1 MGPGTQGGKSG
12 FASSPSGGGG
22 AGTDLPIQNIF
33 DGISEAISL
42 LDHDWNYIYA
52 NAQAELLAGMNKEQL
67 IGKSVWDL
75 FPGALGTEFEVA
87 ARRAMAEQKQITFEY
102 YFPNFGRWYEHR
114 LYPTP
119 QGLLFF
125 TTDIDERKRLD
136 QLVREGE
143 QRYKHLFDV
152 TREGILVVD
161 DEGRYVDVNESY
173 CRLLK
178 TSRDRLI
185 GAHFSEFIPPERLD
199 EAVAAFADL
208 KSGNPTPVE
217 FPLKAADGSIVELE
231 WSSASH
237 FLPNLS
243 FCICRDRT
251 EQQRAQLALKASEE
265 RQRRAV
271 EAGKVGLWEWDIQKN
286 QVTWSDYIHELH
298 GIPSGEFSGSVES
311 FAALVD
317 PRDRDRVSA
326 ALQKALA
333 GEEDYHVEFRPV
345 RPDGK
350 TRWLETSGRVTF
362 CSNGQPLIMHG
373 AVIDT
378 TSRRQAEEV
387 QRDIERQLMLLVEAS
402 GALLASPHSSEVLST
417 ITELARRFVSADAH
431 AVWRKHEDNIWR
443 LRSSS
448 GLSDE
453 YIKSGFTSGR
463 SAQSVLKGPL
473 LFEDIAREPLLGQRH
488 EALIREGVRSM
499 LAIPLQIQ
507 GEPSGTVV
515 FYWKSPHKFADSE
528 VRIASALGN
537 LAAAALGTAELYD
550 RELEVRDEAQAAEKR
565 ATFLA
570 EAGAILSSSLDFDAT
585 LTSVANLAVPVFAD
599 WAIGGCA

>member
-1 MGPGTQGGKSG
+1 MAPSSNWNGARLLISCRTCPS
-12 FASSPSGGGG
+12 ASAATEPSNSAPNWHSRPAKKAS
-22 AGTDLPIQNIF
+22 AGL
-33 DGISEAISL
+33 SK
-42 LDHDWNYIYA
+42 
-52 NAQAELLAGMNKEQL
+52 QA
-67 IGKSVWDL
+67 SR
-75 FPGALGTEFEVA
+75 ALG
-87 ARRAMAEQKQITFEY
+87 
-102 YFPNFGRWYEHR
+102 
-114 LYPTP
+114 
-119 QGLLFF
+119 
-125 TTDIDERKRLD
+125 
-136 QLVREGE
+136 
-143 QRYKHLFDV
+143 
-152 TREGILVVD
+152 
-161 DEGRYVDVNESY
+161 
-173 CRLLK
+173 
-178 TSRDRLI
+178 
-185 GAHFSEFIPPERLD
+185 
-199 EAVAAFADL
+199 
-208 KSGNPTPVE
+208 
-217 FPLKAADGSIVELE
+217 
-231 WSSASH
+231 
-237 FLPNLS
+237 
-243 FCICRDRT
+243 
-251 EQQRAQLALKASEE
+251 
-265 RQRRAV
+265 
-271 EAGKVGLWEWDIQKN
+271 VGQHKN

-362 CSNGQPLIMHG
+362 WSNGQPLIMHG

-499 LAIPLQIQ
+499 LAIPLHIQ
-507 GEPSGTVV
+507 SDPSGTVV
-515 FYWKSPHKFADSE
+515 FYWKTPTSL
-528 VRIASALGN
+528 RIPS
-537 LAAAALGTAELYD
+537 
-550 RELEVRDEAQAAEKR
+550 
-565 ATFLA
+565 
-570 EAGAILSSSLDFDAT
+570 
-585 LTSVANLAVPVFAD
+585 
-599 WAIGGCA
+599 